1 MFNNIFLIARR
12 EYLERVRTR
21 GFMIAT
27 ILIPVLMAAGIGGS
41 ILIAKHSKS
50 NSHLAVVSSDPRLA
64 TDLQNELEHGK
75 DSEMTIDVI
84 SPPSDRTRS
93 NLNDLLKRK
102 DLDGYLWI
110 SPPRYAG
117 GRPVLQYRQGSS
129 ADMATRSS
137 VQHAID
143 TVLTRERLMQQGLSK
158 AQVAD
163 MMKPVELESTEAGQ
177 EDHTGANFAAAYVT
191 FFLMY
196 MVIMLYGMNV
206 ARSIIEEKTS
216 RVFEVM
222 LATVRPLEMMAGK
235 VVGVGSVGLTQVGIW
250 MLAAVLL
257 THTTIIAHYM
267 GGGGSGITFSA
278 AQVIFF
284 IVYFLMGYLLYSAMA
299 AALGAMTNSEQ
310 ELQQLNMFL
319 VLPLAGCMVA
329 LPLIL
334 NSPGSPAAR
343 IISLI
348 PFCTPLLMYMRISV
362 SPVPWYEIAASLA
375 IMAVTIYAIL
385 WVTSRIYRVGI
396 LMYGKKPNL
405 PEIIRWVKYSG

>member
-1 MFNNIFLIARR
+1 MLSNTLLIARR

-27 ILIPVLMAAGIGGS
+27 ILIPLLMAAGIGGS

-50 NSHLAVVSSDPRLA
+50 NSHLVVVSSDTQLA

-75 DSEMTIDVI
+75 DSAMTIDVI
-84 SPPSDRTRS
+84 SPPSDKTRA
-93 NLNDLLKRK
+93 NLNGMLKSK

-117 GRPVLQYRQGSS
+117 GRPVLQYKQGSS
-129 ADMATRSS
+129 AHMATRSS

-143 TVLTRERLMQQGLSK
+143 AVLTRERLMQQGLSQS
-158 AQVAD
+158 QVTD
-163 MMKPVELESTEAGQ
+163 MMKPAELESTDAGEA
-177 EDHTGANFAAAYVT
+177 DHTEANFAAAYVT

-222 LATVRPLEMMAGK
+222 LATVKPLEMMAGK
-235 VVGVGSVGLTQVGIW
+235 VIGVGSVGLTQVGIW

-257 THTTIIAHYM
+257 THTAIIAHYA
-267 GGGGSGITFSA
+267 GGGASGISFSA
-278 AQVIFF
+278 AQVLYF

-334 NSPGSPAAR
+334 NSPGSVWAR
-343 IISLI
+343 ILSLI

-362 SPVPWYEIAASLA
+362 SPVPWYEIAASIA

>member
-1 MFNNIFLIARR
+1 MRNIWLIARR
-12 EYLERVRTR
+12 EYLERIRTR

-27 ILIPVLMAAGIGGS
+27 ILIPLLMGGGIAGS
-41 ILIAKHSKS
+41 VLIARHAKS
-50 NSHLAVVSSDPRLA
+50 SSHIVVVSNDMKLA
-64 TDLQNELEHGK
+64 TDLQDELEHGK
-75 DSEMTIDVI
+75 DSEMLVDVI
-84 SPPSDRTRS
+84 SPPSALTRANLDR
-93 NLNDLLKRK
+93 DVKGK
-102 DLDGYLWI
+102 QIDGYLWI
-110 SPPRYAG
+110 NPPKTPGA
-117 GRPVLQYRQGSS
+117 RPVLQYKQGAS
-129 ADMATRSS
+129 ADLATRST
-137 VQHAID
+137 VRGGID
-143 TVLTRERLMQQGLSK
+143 KVLTRERLVEQGLTTR
-158 AQVAD
+158 QVD
-163 MMKPVELESTEAGQ
+163 EMMKPVDMESTEGGQ
-177 EDHTGANFAAAYVT
+177 ADNTAARCIAAYVT

-222 LATVRPLEMMAGK
+222 LATVKPLEMMAGK

-250 MLAAVLL
+250 MLAAVVL
-257 THTTIIAHYM
+257 THTAIIAHYM
-267 GGGGSGITFSA
+267 GGTGMQISFSA
-278 AQVIFF
+278 TQVGFF
-284 IVYFLMGYLLYSAMA
+284 IVYFLLGYLLYSSMA

-334 NSPGSPAAR
+334 NAPQSLAAR

-362 SPVPWYEIAASLA
+362 STVPPVEILASILL
-375 IMAVTIYAIL
+375 MVLTIYSVL

-405 PEIIRWVKYSG
+405 PELLRWVKYS

>member
-1 MFNNIFLIARR
+1 MLSNSLLIARR

-50 NSHLAVVSSDPRLA
+50 NSHLAVVSSDTRLA

-84 SPPSDRTRS
+84 SPPSDKTRA
-93 NLNDLLKRK
+93 NLNGMLKSK

-110 SPPRYAG
+110 SPPRYPG
-117 GRPVLQYRQGSS
+117 GRPVLQYKQGSS

-143 TVLTRERLMQQGLSK
+143 AVLTRERLMQQGLSQT
-158 AQVAD
+158 QVTD
-163 MMKPVELESTEAGQ
+163 MMKPAELESADVGQ
-177 EDHTGANFAAAYVT
+177 ADHTEANFAAAYVT

-222 LATVRPLEMMAGK
+222 LATVKPLEMMAGK
-235 VVGVGSVGLTQVGIW
+235 VIGVGSVGLTQVGIW

-257 THTTIIAHYM
+257 THTAIIAHYV
-267 GGGGSGITFSA
+267 GGRSSGISFST
-278 AQVIFF
+278 AQVFFF

-334 NSPGSPAAR
+334 HSPGSLPAR
-343 IISLI
+343 ILSLI

-362 SPVPWYEIAASLA
+362 
-375 IMAVTIYAIL
+375 
-385 WVTSRIYRVGI
+385 
-396 LMYGKKPNL
+396 
-405 PEIIRWVKYSG
+405 

>member
-1 MFNNIFLIARR
+1 MLSNVFLIARR
-12 EYLERVRTR
+12 EYVERVRTK
-21 GFMIAT
+21 GFLIAT

-50 NSHLAVVSSDPRLA
+50 NSHLAVVSSDAQLA
-64 TDLQNELEHGK
+64 NDLQNELEHGK
-75 DSEMTIDVI
+75 DSEMQIDVI
-84 SPPSDRTRS
+84 SPPSDRTRA
-93 NLNDLLKRK
+93 NLNAAIKNK
-102 DLDGYLWI
+102 DLDGYLWV

-117 GRPVLQYRQGSS
+117 GRPVLQYKQGSS

-137 VQHAID
+137 VRHAID
-143 TVLTRERLMQQGLSK
+143 TVLTRERLVQQGLSK
-158 AQVAD
+158 PQVDD
-163 MMKPVELESTEAGQ
+163 MMKPVELESTEAGE

-222 LATVRPLEMMAGK
+222 LSTVKPLDMMAGK
-235 VVGVGSVGLTQVGIW
+235 VIGVGSVGLTQVGIW

-257 THTTIIAHYM
+257 THTAIIAHSM
-267 GGGGSGITFSA
+267 GGGSTGITFSG
-278 AQVIFF
+278 AQVGFF
-284 IVYFLMGYLLYSAMA
+284 IVYFLLGYLLYSSMA

-319 VLPLAGCMVA
+319 VLPLAFCMVV
-329 LPLIL
+329 LVSIL
-334 NSPGSPAAR
+334 QAPNGTFAR
-343 IISLI
+343 IVSLI

-362 SPVPWYEIAASLA
+362 APVPWYEIAASIV
-375 IMAVTIYAIL
+375 IMIVTIYAIL

-396 LMYGKKPNL
+396 LMYGKKPSL
-405 PEIIRWVKYSG
+405 PEIVRWVKYSG

>member
-1 MFNNIFLIARR
+1 MRNVWLIARR

-21 GFMIAT
+21 GFLIAT
-27 ILIPVLMAAGIGGS
+27 ILIPLLMGGGILGS
-41 ILIAKHSKS
+41 ILLAKHAKS
-50 NSHLAVVSSDPRLA
+50 SSHIAVVSTDMKLA
-64 TDLQNELEHGK
+64 NDLQDELEHGK

-84 SPPSDRTRS
+84 SPPSQATRAR
-93 NLNDLLKRK
+93 LEKAVHDK
-102 DLDGYLWI
+102 DLDGYLWV
-110 SPPRYAG
+110 SPPRSAG
-117 GRPVLQYRQGSS
+117 SRPVLQYKQGSS
-129 ADMATRSS
+129 ADLATRTT
-137 VQHAID
+137 VRQGLD
-143 TVLTRERLMQQGLSK
+143 KVLTRERLVQQGLS
-158 AQVAD
+158 ADQVAE
-163 MMKPVELESTEAGQ
+163 MMKPVDMESTEEGK
-177 EDHTGANFAAAYVT
+177 EDNTNASFAAAYVT

-222 LATVRPLEMMAGK
+222 LATVKPLEMMAGK

-250 MLAAVLL
+250 MAAAVVL
-257 THTTIIAHYM
+257 THTSIIAHSV
-267 GGGGSGITFSA
+267 GGSGSQISFSA
-278 AQVIFF
+278 VQVVYF
-284 IVYFLMGYLLYSAMA
+284 IVYFLLGYLLYSSMA

-334 NSPGSPAAR
+334 NAPQSPIAR
-343 IISLI
+343 VLSLI

-362 SPVPWYEIAASLA
+362 STVPVGEIVASIA
-375 IMAVTIYAIL
+375 IMIASIYAVL

-405 PEIIRWVKYSG
+405 PEILRWVKYS